1 MHEINNFINFPG
13 IFEGFCPVIYLG
25 FQVWGGPK
33 NLGGGSF
40 SKPEKNC
47 KLIIFK
53 VLRGPGAGTGAV
65 AQGSRR
71 GKLRKGRDVFLMI
84 VKNEC

>member
-1 MHEINNFINFPG
+1 MNVGIQWFIQDFR
-13 IFEGFCPVIYLG
+13 F
-25 FQVWGGPK
+25 GGSK
-33 NLGGGSF
+33 KFGVGSF
-40 SKPEKNC
+40 SKPEKNF
-47 KLIIFK
+47 KLLIFK

-71 GKLRKGRDVFLMI
+71 GKLRKGRDVLLMI